1 MKRLVD
7 EDRARARTLLEAYPQ
22 VVEALVQIQRRL
34 GMIPTVSGG
43 PMIPSGT
50 SSVGYNVEQSN
61 SAALSSSAMGNVNMM
76 ASGSGGFNSGGDPI
90 QQAIQMARAQV
101 TDFLLLI
108 CIFPSHIPFSPSNCS
123 DWHRRR
129 QGWVAPLADPQ

>member
-34 GMIPTVSGG
+34 GMLPTVSGG
-43 PMIPSGT
+43 PMLPSGT
-50 SSVGYNVEQSN
+50 SGQNLEQSN
-61 SAALSSSAMGNVNMM
+61 SAALSSSVTGNVNMM
-76 ASGSGGFNSGGDPI
+76 ASSGSSQSSGGFSGGDPI

-101 TDFLLLI
+101 TDFLLIYVPYISSHLSTLLL
-108 CIFPSHIPFSPSNCS
+108 PSLH
-123 DWHRRR
+123 
-129 QGWVAPLADPQ
+129 